1 MSLSKQARCN
11 SKGGSSSGLRVM
23 LVGVLAGVALSCLGS
38 QVSAQPN
45 SSAAEFASPLPQMAD
60 TALIVS
66 VDISNSVNVENF
78 KLQMEGIA
86 SALEDAEVI
95 KTISS
100 GPNGHIL
107 FSLVTWSTEAEI
119 AVPWTKLSSASD
131 GQRIAK
137 LVRALPRS
145 WTGGEATCVGTM
157 FDYLRTKLLAQV
169 QGKALRRVVDV
180 SGDGPDNCS
189 GGSDVSTARD
199 KVVASGVTVN
209 GLPILDG
216 AYSGDD
222 VTVAGWRVN
231 AGKPSVAGEALK
243 AWYSSNVKGG
253 PGSFILPAQGFSDFA
268 RAIRRKFVMEISMPD
283 RKEEPAGGLD
293 LGGVALLSVHEREP
307 SVPSIR

>member
-1 MSLSKQARCN
+1 MGFGMAWVL
-11 SKGGSSSGLRVM
+11 GWVM
-23 LVGVLAGVALSCLGS
+23 AGVTLSFPGS
-38 QVSAQPN
+38 QAIAQSPP
-45 SSAAEFASPLPQMAD
+45 AGAGLASPLPQMAD

-78 KLQMEGIA
+78 RLQMEGIA

-107 FSLVTWSTEAEI
+107 FSMVTWSTEAEI
-119 AVPWTKLSSASD
+119 AVPWTRVSSASD
-131 GQRIAK
+131 GQQIAK

-157 FDYLRTKLLAQV
+157 FDYLRTKLLSQV

-189 GGSDVSTARD
+189 GGSDVTTARD
-199 KVVASGVTVN
+199 KVIAGGVTVN

-243 AWYSSNVKGG
+243 AWYSDNVKGG

-268 RAIRRKFVMEISMPD
+268 RAIRRKFVMEISMPILKRD
-283 RKEEPAGGLD
+283 PLGASGYPGL
-293 LGGVALLSVHEREP
+293 ALLPFDMDGHERP
-307 SVPSIR
+307 PGP